1 MRRADVLANLAGI
14 TREQAGY
21 VTHAQARRMGVPTR
35 DLIRLAES
43 GDLRRVA
50 RGVYALMGAFP
61 GPREPTI
68 AAWLRLVDG
77 RMPWETGAPPAV
89 ASHATAASIHNI
101 GTIPEHTPTFTVGK
115 RRHRPQDET
124 RPQAETFRIH
134 VATLEPGDWGWVDL
148 PEGLRFPVTTP
159 ARTIVDLAWSGE
171 DHDHVI
177 DGFDEAE
184 EASLVTVDQ
193 VRDAIKRRQRRRGR
207 GSAAW
212 LDDVLRRR

>member
-1 MRRADVLANLAGI
+1 MRRADVLANLTGV

-21 VTHAQARRMGVPTR
+21 VTHAQARRVGVPTR
-35 DLIRLAES
+35 DLIRLQGS

-50 RGVYALMGAFP
+50 RGVYALVGAFP

-89 ASHATAASIHNI
+89 ASHATAASIHSI
-101 GTIPEHTPTFTVGK
+101 GTIPEQTPTFTVEK
-115 RRHRPQDET
+115 RRHRPQDGT
-124 RPQAETFRIH
+124 IQIH
-134 VATLEPGDWGWVDL
+134 VATLEPGDWGWIDL

-193 VRDAIKRRQRRRGR
+193 VRDAIKQRQRRHGR